1 MVKTSD
7 LRESSRRP
15 IHGRAEV
22 RLGNG
27 VVVEGEAK
35 DISLQGLMFH
45 SERRLPVGK
54 SVRIVLIPECDPPN
68 FRINAGGFVARLHD
82 EGVAVRFTDIGPE
95 SLQYLSEAV
104 LHACS
109 GETRPRA

>member
-7 LRESSRRP
+7 LRESNRRP

-54 SVRIVLIPECDPPN
+54 SVRIVLIPECDLPN
-68 FRINAGGFVARLHD
+68 CRINAGGFVARLHD

-104 LHACS
+104 LDACS
-109 GETRPRA
+109 GDSRPRA